1 MTDKDGVSAGL
12 MASLAVAMGIGPLLI
27 YGLTA
32 MSPTIIDDLGLTRA
46 QFGFFA
52 TAAFLSAAVC
62 STVFGALVDRWS
74 VVRTMSVLYGGAV
87 LSLVVAALARSVTW
101 LILAVIVS
109 GAIQAL
115 SNPVTNRLIASH
127 AAPDSRGTLVG
138 VKQSGVQMAQ
148 AFAGLAMPPLALLVT
163 WRGSIAAGTLLAL
176 LGLGLTLR
184 FLPSAETSGPAG
196 APEPDHPSARKTG
209 GPVDLSSIPAVVWWL
224 GGYAMLNGVA
234 IQATNVYLP
243 LYGYEEL
250 GISRT
255 VAGMLATVVGI
266 VGLFARIWWGRTVG
280 RAASPRIA
288 LIVLAVGATLGV
300 TAILLAD
307 YLADWLVWVGA
318 ALFGASGI
326 AANVVLMV
334 TVVRAV
340 QPRFVGRAT
349 GVLSLGLYLG
359 FSVGPVSFG
368 ALVDATRYPVGWM
381 CVLGIY
387 VLTVVLAVSRKRF
400 LPEPSEAPGP

>member
-1 MTDKDGVSAGL
+1 MTDKGGVSAGL
-12 MASLAVAMGIGPLLI
+12 MASLAIAMGIGPLLV

-32 MSPTIIDDLGLTRA
+32 MSPSIIDDLDLTRA
-46 QFGFFA
+46 QFGVFA
-52 TAAFLSAAVC
+52 TAAFITAAIC

-74 VVRTMSVLYGGAV
+74 VARTMVVLYAGAV
-87 LSLVVAALARSVTW
+87 ASLVVAALARSIVW
-101 LILAVIVS
+101 LVAAVVIS

-115 SNPVTNRLIASH
+115 SNPVTNRLVASH

-148 AFAGLAMPPLALLVT
+148 ALAGLAMPPLALLVT
-163 WRGSIAAGTLLAL
+163 WRGSLAAGTVVALA
-176 LGLGLTLR
+176 GLALTLR
-184 FLPSAETSGPAG
+184 YLPRTEADGRSASTSGTSVTLG
-196 APEPDHPSARKTG
+196 A
-209 GPVDLSSIPAVVWWL
+209 IPGVVWWL
-224 GGYAMLNGVA
+224 AGYAMLNGVA

-255 VAGMLATVVGI
+255 VAGMLATVVGA
-266 VGLFARIWWGRTVG
+266 VGLVARIWWGRTVG
-280 RAASPRIA
+280 RAESPRIS

-300 TAILLAD
+300 GVVLLAD
-307 YLADWLVWVGA
+307 YTANGLVWVGA

-340 QPRFVGRAT
+340 APRLVGRAT

-359 FSVGPVSFG
+359 FSIGPVSFG
-368 ALVDATRYPVGWM
+368 ALVDATSYPVGWV
-381 CVLGIY
+381 CVLVVY
-387 VLTVVLAVSRKRF
+387 ALTVVLAVSRRRF
-400 LPEPSEAPGP
+400 LPKPA

>member
-1 MTDKDGVSAGL
+1 VTDKGGVSAGL
-12 MASLAVAMGIGPLLI
+12 MASLAIAMGIGPLLV

-32 MSPTIIDDLGLTRA
+32 MSPSIIDDLDLTRA
-46 QFGFFA
+46 QFGVFA
-52 TAAFLSAAVC
+52 TAAFITAAIC

-74 VVRTMSVLYGGAV
+74 VARTMVVLYAGAV
-87 LSLVVAALARSVTW
+87 ASLVVAAFARSIVW
-101 LILAVIVS
+101 LVAAVVIS

-148 AFAGLAMPPLALLVT
+148 ALAGLAMPPLALLVT
-163 WRGSIAAGTLLAL
+163 WRGSLAAGTVVALA
-176 LGLGLTLR
+176 GLALTLR
-184 FLPSAETSGPAG
+184 YLPRTEADGRPVGTSGTSVTLG
-196 APEPDHPSARKTG
+196 A
-209 GPVDLSSIPAVVWWL
+209 IPAVVWWL
-224 GGYAMLNGVA
+224 AGYAMLNGVA

-255 VAGMLATVVGI
+255 VAGMLATVVGA
-266 VGLFARIWWGRTVG
+266 VGLVARIWWGRTVG
-280 RAASPRIA
+280 RAESPRIS

-300 TAILLAD
+300 GVMLLAD
-307 YLADWLVWVGA
+307 YTANGLVWVGA

-340 QPRFVGRAT
+340 APRLVGRAT

-359 FSVGPVSFG
+359 FSIGPVSFG
-368 ALVDATRYPVGWM
+368 ALVVYA
-381 CVLGIY
+381 
-387 VLTVVLAVSRKRF
+387 LTVVLAVSRRRF
-400 LPEPSEAPGP
+400 LPEPA